1 MTSFGADKDV
11 TNHGFFTTF
20 KVQGQCYHI
29 IGSLL
34 PLPNEEPKYVQV
46 YFMNNSAEEANQRCR
61 LNDGV
66 DFDIITDL
74 QAMLHSTHPYIESF
88 KYALGKM
95 KEQDH
100 KVVINADNRP
110 EGEHA
115 RRFNAPVS
123 NEVGILMVGEQHGNR
138 DIVLKQQD
146 QCLTWIKE
154 THRAYDC
161 LQYPLMFVNGEDGY
175 NFSLKQVHP
184 QTKEKTT
191 KSVSCKDHYAFRLM
205 VRPDEF
211 NHLLRFKKVTS
222 QFLVDM
228 YAKIETER
236 LTFIRLNQTKLRVE
250 QYIHLQDALNV
261 DGNAHNIG
269 QQVILPSSFVG
280 SPRYMNER
288 TQDAMAY
295 VQKYGKPDLF
305 ITTTYNPK
313 WEEIQRELFEGQAQ
327 NDRHD
332 VTARKIFGELQ
343 CFMSTI
349 EWQKRGLPHSHTLT
363 WCKEKIRPEQI
374 DSIISGEI
382 PDSEDKELYDIV
394 KKHMVHGPC
403 GSHNPKS
410 PCMQDKRCS
419 KMYPR
424 KFVNETQTGSD
435 GYPLYRRQRP
445 EDGGNLFTL
454 KTGQGEHAREI
465 EVDNQ
470 WIVPYNPVISRIFQ
484 THINVE
490 LCSSIKSIKY
500 VCKYINKGSDMAVFG
515 VEEDDRD
522 EVKMFQVGR
531 YISSKEAAWRIFGF
545 DIHERHPTVVRLAVH
560 LENGQK
566 VYFTEETTRRTVE
579 EPTATTLTAFFS
591 LCHSDD
597 FAKTLMY
604 CEVPKY
610 YTWNNKKW
618 QRRKQGQD
626 VENWPGIKAS
636 AAIARVYTVSPKHQ
650 ECFFLR
656 LLLHRVKGPTSFED
670 LRTFEGRLCNTNREP
685 ASSIDSLKM
694 MSIGT

>member
-1 MTSFGADKDV
+1 
-11 TNHGFFTTF
+11 
-20 KVQGQCYHI
+20 
-29 IGSLL
+29 
-34 PLPNEEPKYVQV
+34 
-46 YFMNNSAEEANQRCR
+46 MNNSAEEANQRCR

-66 DFDIITDL
+66 YFDIITDL

-100 KVVINADNRP
+100 KVVINADNKP

-138 DIVLKQQD
+138 DIVLEQRD
-146 QCLTWIKE
+146 QCLTRIKE

-175 NFSLKQVHP
+175 NFSLKQFHP

-211 NHLLRFKKVTS
+211 NHLLRFKNVTS

-228 YAKIETER
+228 YATIETER

-295 VQKYGKPDLF
+295 VRKYGKPELF
-305 ITTTYNPK
+305 ITTTCNPK
-313 WEEIQRELFEGQAQ
+313 WEEIQRELFEGQTQ

-332 VTARKIFGELQ
+332 VTARVFAQKQKKLMWLLSKGKIFGELQ

-349 EWQKRGLPHSHTLT
+349 KWQKRGLPHSHTLT

-382 PDSEDKELYDIV
+382 PDSEDNELYDIV

-419 KMYPR
+419 KMYTR
-424 KFVNETQTGSD
+424 KFVNETQTDSD

-445 EDGGNLFTL
+445 EDGGNSFTL

-470 WIVPYNPVISRIFQ
+470 WIVPYNPVLSRIFQ

-490 LCSSIKSIKY
+490 VCSSIKIIKY

-522 EVKMFQVGR
+522 EVK
-531 YISSKEAAWRIFGF
+531 I
-545 DIHERHPTVVRLAVH
+545 
-560 LENGQK
+560 
-566 VYFTEETTRRTVE
+566 
-579 EPTATTLTAFFS
+579 
-591 LCHSDD
+591 
-597 FAKTLMY
+597 
-604 CEVPKY
+604 
-610 YTWNNKKW
+610 
-618 QRRKQGQD
+618 
-626 VENWPGIKAS
+626 
-636 AAIARVYTVSPKHQ
+636 
-650 ECFFLR
+650 
-656 LLLHRVKGPTSFED
+656 
-670 LRTFEGRLCNTNREP
+670 
-685 ASSIDSLKM
+685 
-694 MSIGT
+694 